1 MIQAKWQQTKDGPK
15 KRDRHHSYD
24 ESLDE
29 PPKLI
34 EDEPVEIEEAV
45 PAEENPSVEN
55 SDEKKEPDSAAF
67 EE

>member
-1 MIQAKWQQTKDGPK
+1 MNQAKWQQTRDGPK

-45 PAEENPSVEN
+45 PAEENPPIEK
-55 SDEKKEPDSAAF
+55 DEKKELDSAAF

>member
-1 MIQAKWQQTKDGPK
+1 MNHANWTKAKDGPK

-34 EDEPVEIEEAV
+34 EDEPVEIEGAV

-55 SDEKKEPDSAAF
+55 GDEKKEPDSAAF

>member
-1 MIQAKWQQTKDGPK
+1 MNQARRQQTKDGPK

-34 EDEPVEIEEAV
+34 EDESVEIEEAV

-55 SDEKKEPDSAAF
+55 GDEKKEPDSAAF